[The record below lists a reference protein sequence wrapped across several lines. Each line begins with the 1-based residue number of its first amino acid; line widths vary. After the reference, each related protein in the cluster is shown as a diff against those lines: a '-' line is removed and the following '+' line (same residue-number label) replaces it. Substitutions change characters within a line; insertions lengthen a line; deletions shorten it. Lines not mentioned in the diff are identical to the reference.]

1 MILLMSII
9 CSFVFIIS
17 AIIHTIIN
25 NPDKFELWIIAGI
38 FLLVYEGETIYDK
51 LNKIQEKMK

>member
-9 CSFVFIIS
+9 CSFVFIIN
-17 AIIHTIIN
+17 AIIHTIAN